1 MKQHQNAKHLQQ
13 GNTES
18 SASHL
23 PVTKAEDVEFS
34 AELADEA
41 DLTALKRAQA
51 ADQRAEQS

>member
-1 MKQHQNAKHLQQ
+1 MDQQQDAKHMHQRS
-13 GNTES
+13 TES
-18 SASHL
+18 AASHL
-23 PVTKAEDVEFS
+23 PITKAEDVEFS